1 MFDLLSQTDR
11 SLGLAPLPWALRA
24 PPPLPSPPR
33 RLPGAPPGV
42 TGPLGTPKTPGGLKT
57 PGVPRPRRFVGNDP
71 IAVIA
76 NNARKFGLDP
86 AAVLAYALEESGAR
100 YGAVGDQGTS
110 FGPFQAHI
118 GGAAG
123 SRSPQ
128 AASAWANSPQGLIQ
142 MMGMMAR
149 GGARGLRGEAA
160 VRAIYSGFG
169 KGTPLAIPKGIAQY
183 ANAQHMLG
191 TQAQAPPPSAAPPA
205 QGTYTPGVK
214 GKYTVASTA
223 NRPGHPINPIVLDFV
238 SRVAGVLGE
247 PLAIGTGTNH
257 RQFVSNT
264 HRESAHWA
272 GNAVDI
278 PAYGKQLIRYG
289 QAALMAVGMNPA
301 QARKQTGGLFN
312 IGHWQIIFNT
322 YLNQGGN
329 HYNHMHIGWRG

>member
-1 MFDLLSQTDR
+1 MSQ
-11 SLGLAPLPWALRA
+11 LAPNVFALLNANNRLLGIPALPGMLKMQPPAPPMLGPPGMLGPTRA
-24 PPPLPSPPR
+24 PTGLGPSGR
-33 RLPGAPPGV
+33 SGALNGRISGKSPA
-42 TGPLGTPKTPGGLKT
+42 
-57 PGVPRPRRFVGNDP
+57 
-71 IAVIA
+71 AVIA
-76 NNARKFGLDP
+76 RNARRFGLDP
-86 AAVLAYALEESGAR
+86 AAVLAYALEESNAR
-100 YGAVGDQGTS
+100 WGAVGDQGTS

-128 AASAWANSPQGLIQ
+128 AASAWANSPKGLIE
-142 MMGMMAR
+142 MMGMMSR
-149 GGARGLRGEAA
+149 TPARGLHGEAA
-160 VRAIYSGFG
+160 VRAIYQYFG
-169 KGTPLAIPKGIAQY
+169 KGTPLAVPKGIAQY
-183 ANAQHMLG
+183 ANAQRMLG
-191 TQAQAPPPSAAPPA
+191 TGVQAPQTPPSA
-205 QGTYTPGVK
+205 QGVYPPGVK

-301 QARKQTGGLFN
+301 QARKQTGGLYN

-329 HYNHMHIGWRG
+329 HYNHMHIGWRA

>member
-1 MFDLLSQTDR
+1 MPPGLLAPDVFDLLSQTDR

-24 PPPLPSPPR
+24 PPPVPSLPR
-33 RLPGAPPGV
+33 VPGAPPGV
-42 TGPLGTPKTPGGLKT
+42 TGPPGLPKTPGA
-57 PGVPRPRRFVGNDP
+57 PRVGKPRKFVGNDP

-100 YGAVGDQGTS
+100 YGAVGDNGTS

-149 GGARGLRGEAA
+149 GGARGLHGEAA

-169 KGTPLAIPKGIAQY
+169 KGTPLAVPKGIAQY

-191 TQAQAPPPSAAPPA
+191 TQTQAPPPA
-205 QGTYTPGVK
+205 QTPPGVR
-214 GKYTVASTA
+214 GRYTVASTA

-247 PLAIGTGTNH
+247 SLAIGTGTNH

-289 QAALMAVGMNPA
+289 QAALIAVGMNPA

-322 YLNQGGN
+322 YLQQGGN